1 MRGWRWSES
10 RPEPE
15 PEMAGGGETTGT
27 GTLSAGPSS
36 ARLEA
41 ARAGHTDSNHI

>member
-1 MRGWRWSES
+1 MVVAAS
-10 RPEPE
+10 
-15 PEMAGGGETTGT
+15 AGGPLAGVLETTGT
-27 GTLSAGPSS
+27 GTLSAGPTS